1 MILFNIAWQRFIQ
14 QCKARENTLWL
25 ITIFSLM
32 FYLLIAAFASSS
44 IQHYLKINLQQMMG
58 ADTLVSSD
66 VSISP
71 DVEQQLQQYSNK
83 LVRTQQFRLTLTH
96 KTHWQPV
103 DVKAVGQ
110 DYPLQGKVTIAHSL
124 GAPEIPVAH
133 GPAIGEIWLDTR
145 ALVSLGVK
153 VGDKVQLGTQSFSI
167 SAVLLFEP
175 DRLLESHS
183 VNIRAMIHLQD
194 SVLLDQVKKRQ
205 YRYLLKNSTE
215 QQNELAAK
223 FNNVYPHIDM
233 LTSANGNHPLSALW
247 FRIYNFIGLSS
258 ILLFLLGILAID
270 LTRRKLVQK
279 EKHFVAVAVA
289 SSCGMSRGQ
298 GLVISMFVY
307 LIGVIFTLVLG
318 VMAAVVC
325 ESVVMQTLQM
335 FFPQIQSNWQLVD
348 LIKVSFICF
357 TILTLNQLP
366 SWFAIMKIEV
376 IELLNNKDITPTLS
390 VDRILF
396 PVLSLLTLVYFYSD
410 NLLLTSS
417 LLAALGFCL
426 LLLVVLT
433 WLFLYLGEMLVPKSF
448 GLISFSIYLMRKRLF
463 VKSSQI
469 IGIGLSLT
477 LFIVSS
483 QISDNFLGILEN
495 VSIKNSGNLIISQAD
510 QNDVDAIERWAKKT
524 NSELKPF
531 RQFSYG
537 KLTQVNQV
545 NVAEHITQPSESSAK
560 LSASIR
566 LSWSK
571 DVPVNNKIVAG
582 QWQPIQQGQYLNISV
597 EDEVSEDL
605 NIQLG
610 DLVTINIENQN
621 HHFKVNSVHAFVPGK
636 SPITFWF
643 QLPINDETQQVFM
656 DAPLSMGGAD
666 LPESAW
672 ENLAELWEER
682 PSLKMVPLKTVAE
695 KVGNL
700 IDIGTGVIF
709 IFGSFIALMSSLVIF
724 SAISNSVEYD
734 KKRNGLILSF
744 GLTKVDCIKVIGL
757 EWMITAVIVTMGAVF
772 ASWLALTLVYQ
783 VQFSIDY
790 KTDFVTILTL
800 LTENILFLTI
810 LGLTLSYASLQ
821 VSTLDLLNQTAT
833 SNRPISTFS
842 IAQLPGMY
850 RQVKKHLLM
859 SKEAK

>member
-14 QCKARENTLWL
+14 QFKARENMLWL

-44 IQHYLKINLQQMMG
+44 IQHYLKINLQHMMG
-58 ADTLVSSD
+58 ASTLVTSD
-66 VSISP
+66 VLISP
-71 DVEQQLQQYSNK
+71 DVEQQLQQYSTK
-83 LVRTQQFRLTLTH
+83 LVRTQQFRITLTH
-96 KTHWQPV
+96 KNHWQSV
-103 DVKAVGQ
+103 DVKAVEQ
-110 DYPLQGKVTIAHSL
+110 HYPLQGKVTITGSL
-124 GAPEIPVAH
+124 GAPERQVAN
-133 GPAIGEIWLDTR
+133 GPAKGEIWLDSR
-145 ALVSLGVK
+145 ALVSLAVK
-153 VGDKVQLGTQSFSI
+153 VGDKIQLGAQSFSV

-183 VNIRAMIHLQD
+183 LNMRAMINLQD

-205 YRYLLKNSTE
+205 YRYLLDNSHQ

-223 FNNVYPHIDM
+223 FKKNYPHIDV
-233 LTSANGNHPLSALW
+233 LTSASGNHPLSALW

-279 EKHFVAVAVA
+279 EKHFVAVA
-289 SSCGMSRGQ
+289 SSCGMSRRQ
-298 GLVISMFVY
+298 GLIISMFVY
-307 LIGVIFTLVLG
+307 VIGVTFMLALG
-318 VMAAVVC
+318 IIAAVVC

-335 FFPQIQSNWQLVD
+335 FFPEIQSNWQIVD
-348 LIKVSFICF
+348 LIKVSLICL

-366 SWFAIMKIEV
+366 SWFAIMKVEV
-376 IELLNNKDITPTLS
+376 IELLNNKDIRPSLS

-396 PVLSLLTLVYFYSD
+396 PALSLLTLVYFYSD

-426 LLLVVLT
+426 LLLIVVT
-433 WLFLYLGEMLVPKSF
+433 WLFLFLGEVLVPKSF
-448 GLISFSIYLMRKRLF
+448 GLLSFSIYLMRKRLF

-477 LFIVSS
+477 LFIVSN

-510 QNDVDAIERWAKKT
+510 QNDVLAIQRWATKT

-537 KLTQVNQV
+537 KLTQINHV
-545 NVAEHITQPSESSAK
+545 NVAEHIAQPSESSAK

-566 LSWSK
+566 LSWSQ
-571 DVPVNNKIVAG
+571 DVPVNNEIISG
-582 QWQPIQQGQYLNISV
+582 QWQNIPQGEFLNISV
-597 EDEVSEDL
+597 EDEVAEDL

-610 DLVTINIENQN
+610 DLVTINIQNQN
-621 HHFKVNSVHAFVPGK
+621 HHFQVNSVHTFVPGK

-643 QLPINDETQQVFM
+643 QLPINDQTQHIFM
-656 DAPLSMGGAD
+656 QTPLSMGGAD

-672 ENLAELWEER
+672 ESLAELWEER
-682 PSLKMVPLKTVAE
+682 PSLKMVPLKEVAK
-695 KVGNL
+695 KVGDF
-700 IDIGTGVIF
+700 IDIGTGVILV
-709 IFGSFIALMSSLVIF
+709 FGSFIGLMSSLVII
-724 SAISNSVEYD
+724 SAICNSVDND

-744 GLTKVDCIKVIGL
+744 GLTKIDCIKVICL
-757 EWMITAVIVTMGAVF
+757 EWMMTAVIVTTGAVF

-783 VQFSIDY
+783 VQFSIEY
-790 KTDFVTILTL
+790 QTDFVTIVTL
-800 LTENILFLTI
+800 LTENTLGLTI

-821 VSTLDLLNQTAT
+821 VSTLDLLNPTT
-833 SNRPISTFS
+833 SKTRPVTTFS
-842 IAQLPGMY
+842 IAQLSAMF
-850 RQVKKHLLM
+850 RQLKNQLFMNKK
-859 SKEAK
+859 AK